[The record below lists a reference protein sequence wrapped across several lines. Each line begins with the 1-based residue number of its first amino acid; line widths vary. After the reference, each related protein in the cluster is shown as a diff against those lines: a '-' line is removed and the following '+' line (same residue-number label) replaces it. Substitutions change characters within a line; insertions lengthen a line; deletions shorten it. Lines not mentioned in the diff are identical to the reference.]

1 MPSKVNVN
9 VPQTRYC
16 IGKRNQASILGV
28 WFAKTK
34 VTTQIQQQ
42 PLENS
47 IRIRL
52 VSSAL
57 VHYKSINIKSIKSID
72 KSNTKCE
79 EESIR
84 IRWMG
89 NLSFQIFLQ
98 EHILGN
104 LTEISTCEKQ
114 KNRENTC
121 QKKTITCITQYLC
134 GSAICLRPWSY
145 RDFTIIREKYNMQ
158 CGYKIFHS
166 V

>member
-34 VTTQIQQQ
+34 VTTQIHQQ

-57 VHYKSINIKSIKSID
+57 VHCKSINIKSIKSID

-89 NLSFQIFLQ
+89 NLSFQNFLQ
-98 EHILGN
+98 EHMCWHN
-104 LTEISTCEKQ
+104 LKPLFQLNYITNRSSINHLSISKKQ
-114 KNRENTC
+114 
-121 QKKTITCITQYLC
+121 
-134 GSAICLRPWSY
+134 G
-145 RDFTIIREKYNMQ
+145 
-158 CGYKIFHS
+158 HS
-166 V
+166 HQNNNNISDQEASLSNHTHI